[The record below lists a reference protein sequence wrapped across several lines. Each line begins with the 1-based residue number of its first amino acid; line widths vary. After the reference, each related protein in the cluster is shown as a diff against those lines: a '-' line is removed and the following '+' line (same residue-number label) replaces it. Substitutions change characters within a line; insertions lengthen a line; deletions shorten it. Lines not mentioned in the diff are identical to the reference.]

1 MPTSSR
7 QLAEVVAALPR
18 EIVLVQGDQVVRA
31 LVLLPPR
38 RRELVALLQVDLV
51 PARRGGGHVGRQ
63 RIVGRRRELRR
74 RIAPNCAGNAR
85 RVRRV
90 DPCHPRLAPL
100 YVALHHRALR
110 PRPHQERAQV
120 ARVDRGNRER
130 DGLRRP
136 AARRRRR
143 RLRVQRSLLLP
154 LALELLRGR
163 RRVAERRARRHRRHH
178 RPAAA
183 VAAPTWR
190 TSSRR
195 RRTRRRRRPAAAAR
209 DGLVELLRRAAA
221 AACCCGCW
229 RCACCCAACAA
240 RAASACC
247 CASSPPPPRCRCS
260 CSSISSTSWLS
271 TSIGAAAAADIVGGA
286 RCGSENIIGP
296 PTAVFAITIP
306 DAAVTLLLF
315 WFCARARASR
325 SLYCRACGTLS
336 APGTRPSDFSA
347 TPLPESIAIGM
358 TTPAP
363 CTSSA
368 SSSLRSS
375 AAERNM
381 ASGAQLSGG

>member
-1 MPTSSR
+1 MR
-7 QLAEVVAALPR
+7 
-18 EIVLVQGDQVVRA
+18 
-31 LVLLPPR
+31 
-38 RRELVALLQVDLV
+38 
-51 PARRGGGHVGRQ
+51 
-63 RIVGRRRELRR
+63 
-74 RIAPNCAGNAR
+74 
-85 RVRRV
+85 
-90 DPCHPRLAPL
+90 
-100 YVALHHRALR
+100 
-110 PRPHQERAQV
+110 
-120 ARVDRGNRER
+120 
-130 DGLRRP
+130 
-136 AARRRRR
+136 
-143 RLRVQRSLLLP
+143 LLLCR
-154 LALELLRGR
+154 L
-163 RRVAERRARRHRRHH
+163 RRARR
-178 RPAAA
+178 
-183 VAAPTWR
+183 
-190 TSSRR
+190 
-195 RRTRRRRRPAAAAR
+195 
-209 DGLVELLRRAAA
+209 
-221 AACCCGCW
+221 
-229 RCACCCAACAA
+229 
-240 RAASACC
+240 SACC
-247 CASSPPPPRCRCS
+247 CASYAAAASRCRCS

-381 ASGAQLSGG
+381 AFGAQLSGG